1 MWRCEDVDLQRG
13 CEDVDLQVWGCEDVD
28 QQMWGCENVDQQMWG
43 CEDVD
48 QQMWRCEDADQQM
61 WGCEDVDQQMW
72 RCEDVDQQ
80 MWGREDVL
88 QRLLF
93 YEQPSQALSGKISAG
108 CRIKICT
115 ALHRLVCCSIVG
127 IYHHKCLWA
136 INLYMSKYTYVYIYI
151 CACWFTVISQTTTF
165 ELYSVFSCIGLKRL
179 PSVYPIFK
187 STVPLHRQSYWLYGF
202 AACIY
207 VIACV
212 YISIHTQ
219 TF

>member
-1 MWRCEDVDLQRG
+1 MWG
-13 CEDVDLQVWGCEDVD
+13 CEDVDLQVWG
-28 QQMWGCENVDQQMWG
+28 
-43 CEDVD
+43 
-48 QQMWRCEDADQQM
+48 
-61 WGCEDVDQQMW
+61 
-72 RCEDVDQQ
+72 CEDVDQQ

-136 INLYMSKYTYVYIYI
+136 INLYMSKYIHIYMCMLIYGDILDNYLWAVFSIQLYRAKMFAICLSNIQINSSPSQTKLLVVWVCCMYLCYCACIHAIYI
-151 CACWFTVISQTTTF
+151 
-165 ELYSVFSCIGLKRL
+165 
-179 PSVYPIFK
+179 
-187 STVPLHRQSYWLYGF
+187 
-202 AACIY
+202 
-207 VIACV
+207 